1 MAHNEDRNNKT
12 PEPNSEPSEAEAEV
26 SEPVAKAEAVYGAVG
41 PVPRAGPAPARSS
54 RRLTT
59 TTTYNFDSDALLGA
73 GNFGR
78 VYAATEEGSDT
89 AGKVQ

>member
-12 PEPNSEPSEAEAEV
+12 PEPTSEPSEAEAEV

-41 PVPRAGPAPARSS
+41 PVPGRSS